1 MSRFIITQQIQIL
14 INEMNKLQ
22 HELRDVIEPAL
33 DADDSRANRRDKNR
47 VLTRLNMIRKEL
59 SLLTEQEN
67 AELLNSRPKPPSA
80 IMPDE
85 PSDMS
90 LNCQDCTKDFTFS
103 VKDQKYHQDNGYENP
118 KRCEPCRVAKKTA
131 RPRDLRIDCSDCD
144 KYFWFTVIQQ
154 RSFAKNNWEN
164 PKRCTDCTA
173 AKKART
179 LQPLLINCKDCQ
191 DDFTFS
197 VGAQLHFK
205 NAEWKNPTRCSD
217 CRKTHRAA
225 ATAAATKTPTT
236 TKT

>member
-1 MSRFIITQQIQIL
+1 MSRFIVTQQIQML
-14 INEMNKLQ
+14 SNEITQLQ

-33 DADDSRANRRDKNR
+33 AMENSKANRRSKNN
-47 VLTRLNMIRKEL
+47 VVARLNSARKEL
-59 SLLTEQEN
+59 CGLSQEV
-67 AELLNSRPKPPSA
+67 EEGLKNSPPKPPSA
-80 IMPDE
+80 VMPDE

-90 LNCQDCTKDFTFS
+90 LNCQDCSKDFNFS
-103 VKDQKYHQDNGYENP
+103 VENQKYHQENGYENP
-118 KRCEPCRVAKKTA
+118 KRCEPCRVTKKTA

-154 RSFAKNNWEN
+154 SSFAKNNWEN

-179 LQPLLINCKDCQ
+179 LKPLSINCKDCQ
-191 DDFTFS
+191 ADFAFS

-205 NAEWKNPTRCSD
+205 NADWKNPTRCSD

-225 ATAAATKTPTT
+225 ATAAATKTPST